1 MGGRQGRGDPHCGGA
16 EGRAARVWGAQVRG
30 NIVVGIIRVRQ
41 GTVTANLGGII
52 HFTRLIAGGTGV
64 LAHGS
69 CTVHWTKDEAFG
81 KGRIPLRDKGVH
93 LFERAMIHRTWR
105 TRFGRGRTRVGGRTA
120 LEKGF
125 GKEVFVFTLATT
137 FASV

>member
-1 MGGRQGRGDPHCGGA
+1 M
-16 EGRAARVWGAQVRG
+16 
-30 NIVVGIIRVRQ
+30 
-41 GTVTANLGGII
+41 TADLGGII

-120 LEKGF
+120 QDKGF
-125 GKEVFVFTLATT
+125 GKEVFRFYPSNGVRIGLNALEHSVIVSYLTFT
-137 FASV
+137 SSKH